1 MNPSLQRST
10 YWRTSRPPVKPNP
23 VLPRGP
29 STPVPHRIELLR
41 ETDIWFYCAKDITD
55 GGSCQHLQ
63 CTGAPSAEAAPT
75 P

>member
-1 MNPSLQRST
+1 MNPSLQTAPTGEQADLRS
-10 YWRTSRPPVKPNP
+10 RQILCFPVAHPPI
-23 VLPRGP
+23 
-29 STPVPHRIELLR
+29 PHRIELLR

-63 CTGAPSAEAAPT
+63 CTGAPSAEAVST